1 MAHCPKEKAQGQ
13 EKMSPKHLRIERRPC
28 KRASKSEKR
37 VLQKSSQRM
46 GPAKGL
52 QISFSKIWAL
62 QKGFQKMYRSLKT
75 RLDCHKGKQHSPR
88 EKNDPS

>member
-13 EKMSPKHLRIERRPC
+13 EEVSPKHLRMERRPC
-28 KRASKSEKR
+28 KRAYKSEIKGFAKELER
-37 VLQKSSQRM
+37 I

-52 QISFSKIWAL
+52 PISFSKIWAL
-62 QKGFQKMYRSLKT
+62 QKELQKMYRSLET

-88 EKNDPS
+88 KK